1 MRENGIYAK
10 REKCYFMQ
18 KRIPFLGHYVS
29 QKGIETDPKKISTI
43 KEWPEIKTKKQLMS
57 FLGLTG
63 YYRKFIK
70 DYAKKA
76 LPLTRLL
83 KGDGSFEWTQDQED
97 AKQLMIEAL
106 TTAPV
111 LKKPNFREPMTLT
124 TDASDVTLG
133 AELSQDG
140 HPIAFLSKTF
150 SNAELNWP
158 IYEKELFAVIY
169 SLYKWESWLLGIEL
183 TIVTDNSAVQCIQKQ
198 PKLVP
203 KQAH

>member
-1 MRENGIYAK
+1 
-10 REKCYFMQ
+10 MQ
-18 KRIPFLGHYVS
+18 KHIPFLGHYVS
-29 QKGIETDPKKISTI
+29 QKGIETNPKKITTL
-43 KEWPEIKTKKQLMS
+43 KEWPEIKSKKQLMS
-57 FLGLTG
+57 FLGLAG
-63 YYRKFIK
+63 YYHKFIK

-83 KGDGSFEWTQDQED
+83 KGDGSFEWTQEQED

-111 LKKPNFREPMTLT
+111 LRKPNFREPMTLT
-124 TDASDVTLG
+124 TDASDTTLG

-150 SNAELNWP
+150 SDAEINWP

-169 SLYKWESWLLGIEL
+169 SLFKWESWLLGVEL

-203 KQAH
+203 KQA